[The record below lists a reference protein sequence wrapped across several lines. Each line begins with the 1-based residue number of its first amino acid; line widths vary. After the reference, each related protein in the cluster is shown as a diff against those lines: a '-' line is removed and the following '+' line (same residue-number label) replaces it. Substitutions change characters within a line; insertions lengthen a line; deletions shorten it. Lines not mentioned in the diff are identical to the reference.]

1 METKMADDMELIK
14 QLEKE
19 IGGKLKQ
26 VEFDGLW
33 RDKVFSMNKNGNVN
47 GLNLDNMKLQKIP
60 LIITKF
66 HHLKK
71 LSLNRNKISDISML
85 KELGNLTLLNLRNN
99 QISDISM
106 LKELRNLTRLDL
118 KNNQISDI
126 SMLKELGN
134 LTRLHL
140 GRNQIIDI
148 SNLKELGNLNYL
160 DLSSN
165 QISDISMLKELGNL
179 NYLDLRK
186 NQISDIS
193 MLKKLLYLTRL
204 DLRNNKISDISM
216 LKELGNLTHLYLRNN
231 KINDISILKEL
242 GNLTHLYL
250 RNNKI
255 NDISILKELGN
266 LTRLDLKNNQISDI
280 SILKELR
287 NLNRIDLRNN
297 EITELPEE
305 ILELPIEIN
314 WEWESSGGIFLED
327 NPLEFPPIEI
337 VKKGKEAIKNYFQ
350 SLAGEK
356 QALNEVK
363 VLLVG
368 DGGAGKTSLVRRL
381 LEQGFDQ
388 NEPQTHGIKINP
400 WNINVNNIDIKV
412 HLWDF
417 GGQEIMHATHQFFL
431 SKRSLYILVLDG
443 RKDEKTEYWLKHI
456 ESFGGDSPVLVVIN
470 KIDENPSFDVNRRFL
485 LDKYKNIKGFY
496 RISCAKNK
504 GVKEFSRVLENELAQ
519 VDLIQTTWPK
529 TWFNIKTQL
538 EQMTEHFIN
547 YDQYKKM
554 CEAEKIISAKTRE
567 TLVDFLNDLGVILHF
582 KDFELEDTHVLE
594 PKWVTEAVY
603 KIINSEKLSQ
613 CKGVLNLK
621 LLDHILQKKTGADY
635 DYPRNKY
642 KYIITLMKKFELCY
656 GIDDKTVLIPDLL
669 EVQEPPFDF
678 DFDSS
683 LKFILQYEFLPR
695 SVMPRLIVNMH
706 KDIKGELRWRTGVV
720 LEDKEFQSI
729 ALVKADH
736 EARRFYIYVNG
747 VQKRDYFAAILVTL
761 RRINR
766 SFEKLKTT
774 ELVPMPDDP
783 GSTVSYKHLIRL
795 EKRGIDVYLPGDSEK
810 EYKVKDLLGT
820 IAPAKATEEE
830 ILQLLRKIKSDT
842 DTFESLFKKAND
854 IAMLQPNFM
863 GLGINLN
870 NLIQKILPKKG
881 SKKKKSSREAVRE

>member
-1 METKMADDMELIK
+1 MESKMAEDLKLIK
-14 QLEKE
+14 QWEKE
-19 IGGKLKQ
+19 IDEKLKQ
-26 VEFDGLW
+26 CKFDEILKSFNKG
-33 RDKVFSMNKNGNVN
+33 FSMDKNGNVN
-47 GLNLDNMKLQKIP
+47 GLNLDQMELEKIP
-60 LIITKF
+60 LDLSKF
-66 HHLKK
+66 YHLKILALK
-71 LSLNRNKISDISML
+71 RNKINDISML
-85 KELGNLTLLNLRNN
+85 KGLGNLKELYMSSN

-106 LKELRNLTRLDL
+106 LYELGNLKELYLSS
-118 KNNQISDI
+118 NQISDI

-134 LTRLHL
+134 LTRLDL
-140 GRNQIIDI
+140 SFNQISDI
-148 SNLKELGNLNYL
+148 SMLKELGNLNYL

-179 NYLDLRK
+179 TRLHLSS
-186 NQISDIS
+186 NQIS
-193 MLKKLLYLTRL
+193 
-204 DLRNNKISDISM
+204 
-216 LKELGNLTHLYLRNN
+216 
-231 KINDISILKEL
+231 
-242 GNLTHLYL
+242 
-250 RNNKI
+250 
-255 NDISILKELGN
+255 
-266 LTRLDLKNNQISDI
+266 
-280 SILKELR
+280 
-287 NLNRIDLRNN
+287 
-297 EITELPEE
+297 ELPEE
-305 ILELPIEIN
+305 IMELPMEIK
-314 WEWESSGGIFLED
+314 WERDWRGGIFLKN
-327 NPLEFPPIEI
+327 NPLEYPPIEI
-337 VKKGKEAIKNYFQ
+337 VKQGKEAIKNYFQ

-368 DGGAGKTSLVRRL
+368 DGGAGKTSLVKRL
-381 LEQGFDQ
+381 LELGFDQ

-400 WNINVNNIDIKV
+400 WNININNMDIKV

-456 ESFGGDSPVLVVIN
+456 ESFGSDSPVLVVIN
-470 KIDENPSFDVNRRFL
+470 KIDENPSYDVNRRFL

-496 RISCAKNK
+496 RVSCAKNK
-504 GVKEFSRVLENELAQ
+504 GIKEFSRVLKNELAQ
-519 VDLIQTTWPK
+519 VDLIKTTWPK

-538 EQMTEHFIN
+538 EQMPEPFIS
-547 YDQYKKM
+547 YDRYKKM
-554 CEAEKIISAKTRE
+554 CEAEKIISSKSRE

-582 KDFELEDTHVLE
+582 KEFELEDTHVLE

-621 LLDHILQKKTGADY
+621 MLDHILQKKTNADY

-642 KYIITLMKKFELCY
+642 KFIITLMKKFELCY
-656 GIDDKTVLIPDLL
+656 GIDEEAVLIPDLL
-669 EVQEPPFDF
+669 EVQEPTFDF
-678 DFDSS
+678 DYESS

-706 KDIKGELRWRTGVV
+706 KDIKAELRWRTGVV

-729 ALVKADH
+729 AVVKADH
-736 EARRFYIYVNG
+736 EAKRMYIYVNG

-774 ELVPMPDDP
+774 EMVPMPDDP

-820 IAPAKATEEE
+820 IAPEKATEEE
-830 ILQLLRKIKSDT
+830 ILQLLKKIKSDT
-842 DTFESLFKKAND
+842 DTFETLFKKAND

-881 SKKKKSSREAVRE
+881 SKKKTSK